1 MDAAKL
7 SQTSHKNIK
16 AFHVIS
22 TNNRNYIT
30 FIEKN
35 NHHF

>member
-7 SQTSHKNIK
+7 SQTSRKNIK